1 MPSKDELK
9 LLQALPLESK
19 IPKSMARIRDAIDRY
34 GVDGLY
40 QSHSGGKD
48 SCVLEHLIARVVGEN
63 RIEKVFSNTGLE
75 YPEIQTFMREKGATI
90 IRPKK
95 QFAEVISEYGYPF
108 ISKEVAERVEN
119 ARKCI
124 GGGYKTYIK
133 HYYQLT
139 RQIPGKN
146 ETNTWDWGF
155 L

>member
-9 LLQALPLESK
+9 LLQALPLDSK
-19 IPKSMARIRDAIDRY
+19 IPKSMARIREAVDRY
-34 GVDGLY
+34 GIDGLY

-75 YPEIQTFMREKGATI
+75 YPEIQAFMREKGATI

-95 QFAEVISEYGYPF
+95 QFAEIISEHGYPF

-124 GGGYKTYIK
+124 GGGV
-133 HYYQLT
+133 
-139 RQIPGKN
+139 
-146 ETNTWDWGF
+146 
-155 L
+155 